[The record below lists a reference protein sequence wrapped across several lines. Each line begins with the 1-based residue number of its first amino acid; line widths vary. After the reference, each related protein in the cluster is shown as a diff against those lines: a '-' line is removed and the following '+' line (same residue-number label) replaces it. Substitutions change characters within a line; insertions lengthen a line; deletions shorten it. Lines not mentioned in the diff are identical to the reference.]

1 MKKTHDK
8 FWKNLKSLL
17 IFGLK
22 GFGLLVLYYSIVGFI
37 NTIISLTQVINFTN
51 IFFIILSIPILAI
64 IKSILIGTILLSP
77 LLPNMFPECLV
88 FMFFS

>member
-1 MKKTHDK
+1 M
-8 FWKNLKSLL
+8 
-17 IFGLK
+17 
-22 GFGLLVLYYSIVGFI
+22 YCSIVGFI
-37 NTIISLTQVINFTN
+37 NAIISLTQVSNFTN

-88 FMFFS
+88 FMFFHKLSWIVGWVIFPLIIFKFYNKIG